1 MLFFFGKQGDYHRL
15 GHGTVDH
22 VRRPKKVAAL
32 QGIKIVSIATGS
44 LHCVACDDLGRVF
57 CWGDNDEGQ
66 LGDGTISAIPRPRIV
81 TALQNKYV
89 VKVTC
94 GSAHTLALSTSQI
107 HDAMRSPPNPPLEYD
122 FVRDLPPES
131 LYARLILLHHFSE
144 LMCPCFTLLPIE
156 GDVSLCALKDVLVYS
171 IKEASFRKV
180 VQTTMVRDKQHGPV
194 FELNR
199 IQVKR
204 SRSKGGFAGADGMKS
219 VFGQMVQKLPL
230 ISKFDK

>member
-1 MLFFFGKQGDYHRL
+1 MNIEFLFVKH
-15 GHGTVDH
+15 
-22 VRRPKKVAAL
+22 K
-32 QGIKIVSIATGS
+32 
-44 LHCVACDDLGRVF
+44 
-57 CWGDNDEGQ
+57 GDNDEGQ
-66 LGDGTISAIPRPRIV
+66 LGDGTITAISRPRIV
-81 TALQNKYV
+81 ASLHGKYV

-94 GSAHTLALSTSQI
+94 GSAHTLALSTSQT
-107 HDAMRSPPNPPLEYD
+107 HDSVRSPPNPPLEYD

-144 LMCPCFTLLPIE
+144 LMCPCFTLLPIDGE
-156 GDVSLCALKDVLVYS
+156 ISLAALKDVLVYS
-171 IKEASFRKV
+171 IKEAAFRKV

-204 SRSKGGFAGADGMKS
+204 SRSKAHGGLAGADGMKS

-230 ISKFDK
+230 ISEFLLLYLGIVQALS

>member
-1 MLFFFGKQGDYHRL
+1 M
-15 GHGTVDH
+15 DH

-44 LHCVACDDLGRVF
+44 LHCVACDDMGRVF

-66 LGDGTISAIPRPRIV
+66 LGDGTISAISRPRIV
-81 TALQNKYV
+81 SALQGKYV

-122 FVRDLPPES
+122 FVRDLPPDS

-144 LMCPCFTLLPIE
+144 LMCPCFTLLPID
-156 GDVSLCALKDVLVYS
+156 GDVSLAALKDVLVYS
-171 IKEASFRKV
+171 IKEAAFRKV

-204 SRSKGGFAGADGMKS
+204 SRSKGGFAGQDGMKS

-230 ISKFDK
+230 ISKLSKLNKLS

>member
-1 MLFFFGKQGDYHRL
+1 MAFKQGDYHRL

-44 LHCVACDDLGRVF
+44 LHCVACDDMGRVF

-66 LGDGTISAIPRPRIV
+66 LGDGTISAISRPRIV
-81 TALQNKYV
+81 TALQGKYV

-107 HDAMRSPPNPPLEYD
+107 HDAMRSPPSPPLEYD

-144 LMCPCFTLLPIE
+144 LMCPCFTLLPID
-156 GDVSLCALKDVLVYS
+156 GDVSLSALKDVLVYS
-171 IKEASFRKV
+171 IKEAAFRKV

-230 ISKFDK
+230 ISK

>member
-1 MLFFFGKQGDYHRL
+1 M
-15 GHGTVDH
+15 
-22 VRRPKKVAAL
+22 
-32 QGIKIVSIATGS
+32 SIPY
-44 LHCVACDDLGRVF
+44 CCNFV
-57 CWGDNDEGQ
+57 GQ

-81 TALQNKYV
+81 TSLQGKYV

-107 HDAMRSPPNPPLEYD
+107 HDAMRSPPCPPLEYD

-144 LMCPCFTLLPIE
+144 LMCPCFTLLPIDGE
-156 GDVSLCALKDVLVYS
+156 VSLAALKDVLVYS
-171 IKEASFRKV
+171 IKEAAFRKV

-204 SRSKGGFAGADGMKS
+204 SRSKGGLTGADGDKS
-219 VFGQMVQKLPL
+219 KLSRL
-230 ISKFDK
+230 KFLLFFV

>member
-1 MLFFFGKQGDYHRL
+1 MHY
-15 GHGTVDH
+15 V
-22 VRRPKKVAAL
+22 
-32 QGIKIVSIATGS
+32 
-44 LHCVACDDLGRVF
+44 
-57 CWGDNDEGQ
+57 GQ
-66 LGDGTISAIPRPRIV
+66 LGDGTVSPISRPRIV
-81 TALQNKYV
+81 TALQGKYV

-107 HDAMRSPPNPPLEYD
+107 HDAMRSLPSPPLEYD

-144 LMCPCFTLLPIE
+144 LMCPCFTLLPID
-156 GDVSLCALKDVLVYS
+156 GDVSLAALKDVLVYS
-171 IKEASFRKV
+171 IKEAAFRKV

-204 SRSKGGFAGADGMKS
+204 ARSKGGFAGSDGLKS

-230 ISKFDK
+230 IS